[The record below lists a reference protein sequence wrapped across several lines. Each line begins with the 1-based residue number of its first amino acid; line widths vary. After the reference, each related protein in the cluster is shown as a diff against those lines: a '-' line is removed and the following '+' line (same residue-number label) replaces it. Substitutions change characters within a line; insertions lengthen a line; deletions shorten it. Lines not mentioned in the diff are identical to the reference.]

1 MFAQILDWE
10 YYVERL
16 GGCIQKIITIP
27 AALQSVSHFFFPWL
41 SMFGHDKI

>member
-1 MFAQILDWE
+1 MSVFQILDWG

-27 AALQSVSHFFFPWL
+27 AALQSVSPRRPAALAF
-41 SMFGHDKI
+41 